1 MAKGVSNKEN
11 EKTLRFTK
19 EVFGMALILFSV
31 LSLMCLV
38 AGRLIYPVGE
48 LVCGFFLGVFGYY
61 SFVFLVF
68 VGYTGICLLLSKSII
83 KGKKAFN
90 FLVFNLLILSCVLL
104 AHLLTFNADKASLLE
119 CVSSSYSKGALG
131 YGNCTV
137 GGVFATLLNYPL
149 LIFLNK
155 FGASAVF
162 VAVILLCLTYF
173 VLSVKYGSRGV
184 RQKAVRKTRQPKQKV
199 KPTAKISNKVADE
212 EIQEENNNAEQSEPK
227 RESAIPKENL
237 NNSSSGLFVYGNDAF
252 MTKSKKDVKNKAPQ
266 NYNIAFNRVGDSEEL
281 ITHQPQKNYSSTYS
295 QDLDNKLEYIKTAPK
310 VDLNNLGNSPMGA
323 SVSQNDNYSAF
334 SARQTQNQS
343 GVINKDVYVIKN
355 DDETNGA
362 SPIRSF
368 DRASQVARNRVS
380 DDSRDF
386 DRRFENNRSVPE
398 SRESLF
404 ARYGEG
410 RADKYKIS
418 DEKDFARSSLG
429 FNSQTEA
436 SVQDNIFDIEED
448 VAVTQNSNIYTPKSE
463 TTQRNFGEERS
474 FEAKSDY
481 GSIRNYNASARDD
494 LYDAEKDNGG
504 YDVPESNSYD
514 SRSDE
519 NSHEQPSKV
528 VRYGEFLSRKRTAE
542 QNASQVSNGQGFGDT
557 KEKVQPAEPVD
568 KPNPF
573 DNMPSNYKYK
583 FPPLNLLDDYKPDQ
597 EAIEQAHQRQLSRAK
612 KIVEILENKGIS
624 AVVEDI
630 VFGPSV
636 TRFVVSIPPS
646 VQIKTVLQTQADLKF
661 WLEAPS
667 DIRLLAPIPGT
678 SKIGIEVPNDTRK
691 IVGLKSVLQS
701 KEYHKIKEDSLSFI
715 LGQDIIG
722 VPVFLDILTM
732 PHLLVAGSTG
742 TGKSACLNTLLISL
756 LYRYSP
762 EQLRLILVDPKQV
775 EFSVYAGMP
784 HLMFNEIIFEQSKA
798 LAMLDWANREMAD
811 RYKILRER
819 SCRNIG
825 EYNNKIGPD
834 EKKMPFIV
842 IIIDEFAQLIMSAG
856 DKKNL
861 ENKVGTLA
869 QLARAAGIHLIFSTQ
884 RPSADILDGTIKNN
898 FTSKICFKTSN
909 GVSSSVVL
917 GETGAERLLGKG
929 DVLYQTT
936 QMPDI
941 LRAQGAYIG
950 EKEVERV
957 VDYIKTKNQSYFN
970 EKALELINELQKQS
984 SNDDEEGGYNDSGA
998 DSDPNAIDE
1007 VYLKALRQVIRTHNA
1022 SKTSLQTKLSI
1033 GYPKASK
1040 IVDWMERKNFISP
1053 AVDNK
1058 SRKINITREEYEEIF
1073 GPFEDDL
1080 DIY

>member
-1 MAKGVSNKEN
+1 MAKGVANKES
-11 EKTLRFTK
+11 ERTIRFTK
-19 EVFGMALILFSV
+19 EVFGMAMILFSV
-31 LSLMCLV
+31 LSFMCLV
-38 AGRLIYPVGE
+38 AGKLIYPIGE
-48 LVCGFFLGVFGYY
+48 IVSGFFLGVFGYY
-61 SFVFLVF
+61 SFVFLVLTGY
-68 VGYTGICLLLSKSII
+68 VGLCLLLSKSII
-83 KGKKAFN
+83 KGRKAVN
-90 FLVFNLLILSCVLL
+90 FLVFNVLLLSSVLL
-104 AHLLTFNADKASLLE
+104 AHLLTFNSWQSNFSA
-119 CVSSSYSKGALG
+119 CVSSAYGKGSFG
-131 YGNCTV
+131 YGDCTV
-137 GGVFATLLNYPL
+137 GGVFATMLNYPL

-173 VLSVKYGSRGV
+173 VLSIRYGSRGV
-184 RQKAVRKTRQPKQKV
+184 RQKSVRRERRQKPKTKRTVENVGPAETE
-199 KPTAKISNKVADE
+199 TATDNSDY
-212 EIQEENNNAEQSEPK
+212 AEQS
-227 RESAIPKENL
+227 SAPSVNGAASVGRQ
-237 NNSSSGLFVYGNDAF
+237 NNSGLFVYGNDSF
-252 MTKSKKDVKNKAPQ
+252 MTKSKKDVKNQSSA
-266 NYNIAFNRVGDSEEL
+266 NYDIAFNRVRDSEEL

-310 VDLNNLGNSPMGA
+310 IDLNNLGNSPMG
-323 SVSQNDNYSAF
+323 SPVSKGDDYSAF
-334 SARQTQNQS
+334 SARQSQNQS
-343 GVINKDVYVIKN
+343 GVINKEVYVIKN
-355 DDETNGA
+355 DDEKTET
-362 SPIRSF
+362 SRLQSF
-368 DRASQVARNRVS
+368 DRVSEAAKGRVS
-380 DDSRDF
+380 EASRDF
-386 DRRFENNRSVPE
+386 DRRFDNDKTAPT
-398 SRESLF
+398 SRDSLF
-404 ARYGEG
+404 ARYGENRLSDNS
-410 RADKYKIS
+410 RAL
-418 DEKDFARSSLG
+418 DEKNFSRDDRGFSRRDFS
-429 FNSQTEA
+429 
-436 SVQDNIFDIEED
+436 SVQTDRIVDVEEN
-448 VAVTQNSNIYTPKSE
+448 VSVSQGANVYTPPMENSE
-463 TTQRNFGEERS
+463 INSVATRKYEAESVYNAKNDYAEERNYDCNDYDAAS
-474 FEAKSDY
+474 FEKEARIEAPSRVKS
-481 GSIRNYNASARDD
+481 
-494 LYDAEKDNGG
+494 
-504 YDVPESNSYD
+504 
-514 SRSDE
+514 
-519 NSHEQPSKV
+519 
-528 VRYGEFLSRKRTAE
+528 YGEFSPRNKPAE
-542 QNASQVSNGQGFGDT
+542 RVLGNARAENDSAFRT
-557 KEKVQPAEPVD
+557 KEVKDNAEPAD

-573 DNMPSNYKYK
+573 DNMPSNFKYK
-583 FPPLNLLDDYKPDQ
+583 FPPLNLLEDYAPDQ
-597 EAIEQAHQRQLSRAK
+597 QAMEHAHQRQVARAQ
-612 KIVEILENKGIS
+612 KIVEILENKGIQ
-624 AVVEDI
+624 AKVEDI

-691 IVGLKSVLQS
+691 IVGLKSVLSS
-701 KEYHKIKEDSLSFI
+701 KEYRQLKDDTLSFV

-722 VPVFLDILTM
+722 APVFLDILSM

-762 EQLRLILVDPKQV
+762 DQLRLILVDPKQV
-775 EFSVYAGMP
+775 EFSVYTGMP

-798 LAMLDWANREMAD
+798 LAMLDWANQEMAR
-811 RYKILRER
+811 RYGVLRER
-819 SCRNIG
+819 NCRNIG
-825 EYNNKIGPD
+825 EYNRKIDIG

-957 VDYIKTKNQSYFN
+957 VDYIKTKNESYFN
-970 EKALELINELQKQS
+970 EKALELINQIQKQS
-984 SNDDEEGGYNDSGA
+984 ASEDDDDRGYAGSGGDA
-998 DSDPNAIDE
+998 DPNAVDE

-1033 GYPKASK
+1033 GYPKAAK

-1053 AVDNK
+1053 AIDNK

-1073 GPFEDDL
+1073 GPFEDDI
-1080 DIY
+1080 DIV